1 VHHFSQH
8 LAKKNNLVNV
18 RFFFQTFG
26 LELGGHQIV
35 LTLGADGLYMVFGG
49 KKLGLNLELD
59 DHLIDCIKS

>member
-1 VHHFSQH
+1 M
-8 LAKKNNLVNV
+8 NV

-35 LTLGADGLYMVFGG
+35 LTLGADGLYMVLGG